1 MNLGY
6 FSSFTVFL
14 ALNDASFAA
23 KWLPGLL
30 AAAQRP
36 PGAGLISL
44 GGYMRFWGW
53 AYLAITAGV
62 ALLTRER
69 RTRVASGSSRP
80 ANGAPGRGA
89 QPARAWGACLHACC
103 PECTAQCVLTAS
115 VCMVNPC
122 LLGFLQTAPMGC
134 AAAPAWQP
142 QSRRMVMG
150 MAAQLPLVLLML
162 LMERRM
168 RRPCR

>member
-14 ALNDASFAA
+14 ALNDASFTA

-69 RTRVASGSSRP
+69 RSRVASGSSKP
-80 ANGAPGRGA
+80 ANGAPRRRG
-89 QPARAWGACLHACC
+89 QPAWAWRVCMHACC
-103 PECTAQCVLTAS
+103 AGCTVQWC
-115 VCMVNPC
+115 
-122 LLGFLQTAPMGC
+122 
-134 AAAPAWQP
+134 
-142 QSRRMVMG
+142 
-150 MAAQLPLVLLML
+150 
-162 LMERRM
+162 
-168 RRPCR
+168 